1 MDYLLHQASFVTG
14 NGCYDRHRLVRLV
27 ICFDLA
33 IDQIAPSGLGSS
45 KGFTIPRSYL
55 EKIFDANI
63 GNRMAAL
70 SNLFYRFNFKRFG
83 ITFTAHGLL
92 SLSHLK

>member
-1 MDYLLHQASFVTG
+1 
-14 NGCYDRHRLVRLV
+14 RLIRSHHPDWV
-27 ICFDLA
+27 
-33 IDQIAPSGLGSS
+33 PS

>member
-1 MDYLLHQASFVTG
+1 M
-14 NGCYDRHRLVRLV
+14 
-27 ICFDLA
+27 
-33 IDQIAPSGLGSS
+33 GSNI
-45 KGFTIPRSYL
+45 KTCC
-55 EKIFDANI
+55 DA

-70 SNLFYRFNFKRFG
+70 NNLFYRFNFKRFG